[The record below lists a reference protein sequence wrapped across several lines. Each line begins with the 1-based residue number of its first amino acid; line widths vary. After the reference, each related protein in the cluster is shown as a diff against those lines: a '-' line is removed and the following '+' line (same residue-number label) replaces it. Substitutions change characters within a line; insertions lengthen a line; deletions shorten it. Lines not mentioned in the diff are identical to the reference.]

1 MKRFILLVH
10 VMLVS
15 LNMPAQMFWHDE
27 FKMQQFLVGET
38 GVGYL
43 LDVGT
48 TLPPFFYTVT
58 MNKSYQKTAN
68 AFGKQLF
75 RVDTELA
82 AKKQKEYSD
91 SIKSY
96 MKTREQQE
104 VWNFAD
110 RYVDDYVYS
119 IGGDGAL
126 LANSLMT
133 FKNNIEFLLNV
144 GGTSQ
149 DKEEYTD
156 YYNMYKYGIEAVHK
170 SSMPN
175 NERKIAYQGI
185 LKDIKDKN
193 HQLIKY
199 MVSLRQIKL
208 GRLATQRA
216 NYKRQVAVT
225 ACLNRWRSK
234 WIGGSGSDS
243 TTTNK

>member
-1 MKRFILLVH
+1 MKKTFVFIFSLLYVLSISSQTY
-10 VMLVS
+10 V
-15 LNMPAQMFWHDE
+15 HDE
-27 FKMQQFLVGET
+27 FKMQQWTVQET
-38 GVGYL
+38 GVGALVDDASTIPY
-43 LDVGT
+43 
-48 TLPPFFYTVT
+48 PYFYTT
-58 MNKSYQKTAN
+58 YHASYKKTAN
-68 AFGKQLF
+68 AWGKQLF

-96 MKTREQQE
+96 MKTRREQE

-199 MVSLRQIKL
+199 MVALRQIKL

-234 WIGGSGSDS
+234 WIGGSGCDS